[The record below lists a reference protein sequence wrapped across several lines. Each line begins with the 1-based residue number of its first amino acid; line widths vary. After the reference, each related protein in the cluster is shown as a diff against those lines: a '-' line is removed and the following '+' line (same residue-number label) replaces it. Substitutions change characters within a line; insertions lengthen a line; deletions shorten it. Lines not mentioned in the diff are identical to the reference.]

1 MVFYF
6 FICVLSKFKSVLLI
20 LTSNITLHYISA
32 NVDTFIIHAFIFYYH
47 CPVILL
53 KKNKKGLIPQMDSAQ
68 IVIFVFVTKQIDK
81 MGKGT
86 HFFGQPV
93 YCQQK
98 NRLTPK
104 IVEMSRNHG
113 GERYI
118 KSFDGWQYIVRRKCK
133 TLRKVL

>member
-68 IVIFVFVTKQIDK
+68 IVIFVFVTII
-81 MGKGT
+81 
-86 HFFGQPV
+86 
-93 YCQQK
+93 
-98 NRLTPK
+98 
-104 IVEMSRNHG
+104 IVEINWKPC
-113 GERYI
+113 GEKYI
-118 KSFDGWQYIVRRKCK
+118 KSFDGWQYIVRRKRH
-133 TLRKVL
+133 THRKVL

>member
-53 KKNKKGLIPQMDSAQ
+53 KRKKERADSTNG
-68 IVIFVFVTKQIDK
+68 FSPNCYLCFR
-81 MGKGT
+81 
-86 HFFGQPV
+86 HNNN
-93 YCQQK
+93 C
-98 NRLTPK
+98 
-104 IVEMSRNHG
+104 
-113 GERYI
+113 
-118 KSFDGWQYIVRRKCK
+118 
-133 TLRKVL
+133 